1 MNSPRLGSAV
11 VALTLLALAVP
22 AFGHPGSKTTRQDA
36 KAESNARNLV
46 SQVEACFT
54 DTMDYTKCRT
64 QSQLEGGMMGSTG
77 LTFGNHAGQVSVVR
91 AAKSSYTVVGYSRS
105 GNHFRL
111 VRTADG
117 RALRRCTKAGRGL
130 CKSNGTW

>member
-1 MNSPRLGSAV
+1 MNSPRLGPAV

-22 AFGHPGSKTTRQDA
+22 AAGHPGSKTTRQDA

-46 SQVEACFT
+46 SQVESCFT
-54 DTMDYTKCRT
+54 DTVDYTKCRT
-64 QSQLEGGMMGSTG
+64 QSQLENGMTGSTG
-77 LTFGNHAGQVSVVR
+77 LPIGGHPGQVRVLR
-91 AAKSSYTVVGYSRS
+91 AAKNSYTVDGYSRS